1 MTAGKYHSFLEE
13 ITMIKVLTGHKGSG
27 KTKKLISLAHEAVGV
42 SKGQVVCVEK
52 GDTLTY
58 DVDHKARL
66 INIEDYG
73 IYGFDALYGFISGL
87 CACNYD
93 ITDILVD
100 STLKIGGSDM
110 LALEAFI
117 KRIAPLSQQTGVSFV
132 FSIAC
137 DSEELPAGLDEKLIE
152 KI

>member
-1 MTAGKYHSFLEE
+1 
-13 ITMIKVLTGHKGSG
+13 MINILTGKKGSG
-27 KTKKLISLAHEAVGV
+27 KTKHLISLAHEAVKT
-42 SKGQVVCVEK
+42 SKGHVVCVEK

-73 IYGFDALYGFISGL
+73 IIGFDAFYGFISGL

-100 STLKIGGSDM
+100 STLKIGGKDM
-110 LALEAFI
+110 AKLSEFMQ
-117 KRIAPLSQQTGVSFV
+117 KIAPLSTQTGINFT
-132 FSIAC
+132 FSISA
-137 DSEELPAGLDEKLIE
+137 DPEELPAELG
-152 KI
+152 KIVKTI

>member
-1 MTAGKYHSFLEE
+1 
-13 ITMIKVLTGHKGSG
+13 MINILTGKKGSG
-27 KTKKLISLAHEAVGV
+27 KTKHLIALAHEAVKT
-42 SKGQVVCVEK
+42 SKGHVVCVER

-73 IYGFDALYGFISGL
+73 ISGFDAFYGFISGL

-100 STLKIGGSDM
+100 STLKIGGKDM
-110 LALEAFI
+110 AALSAFLQ
-117 KRIAPLSQQTGVSFV
+117 RIAPLSTQTGINFT
-132 FSIAC
+132 FSISA
-137 DSEELPAGLDEKLIE
+137 DPEELPEELE
-152 KI
+152 KIVKTI

>member
-1 MTAGKYHSFLEE
+1 
-13 ITMIKVLTGHKGSG
+13 MIKVLTGHKGSG
-27 KTKKLISLAHEAVGV
+27 KTKKLINLAHEAVES

-93 ITDILVD
+93 ITDMLVD
-100 STLKIGGSDM
+100 STLKIGGKDL

-117 KRIAPLSQQTGVSFV
+117 KRVSPLSEQTGVSFT
-132 FSIAC
+132 FSLSC
-137 DSEELPAGLDEKLIE
+137 EPEELPAGLEGIVE

>member
-1 MTAGKYHSFLEE
+1 
-13 ITMIKVLTGHKGSG
+13 MIKILTGLKGSG
-27 KTKKLISLAHEAVGV
+27 KTKHLIALAHEAVEAT
-42 SKGQVVCVEK
+42 KGHVVCVER

-66 INIEDYG
+66 INTKEYG
-73 IYGFDALYGFISGL
+73 IEGYDCFYGFLCGL

-100 STLKIGGSDM
+100 STLKIGGKDKSLDDF
-110 LALEAFI
+110 AAFI
-117 KRIAPLSQQTGVSFV
+117 KKFAPICETANINCV
-132 FSIAC
+132 FSVSALAEDIPA
-137 DSEELPAGLDEKLIE
+137 ELEGVVE

>member
-1 MTAGKYHSFLEE
+1 
-13 ITMIKVLTGHKGSG
+13 MIQLLTGKKGTG
-27 KTKKLISLAHEAVGV
+27 KTKHLISLAHEAVEV
-42 SKGQVVCVEK
+42 TKGHVVCVEK

-73 IYGFDALYGFISGL
+73 IAGFDAFYGFICGL

-100 STLKIGGSDM
+100 STLKIGGNNM
-110 LALEAFI
+110 EKFAAFI
-117 KRIAPLSQQTGVSFV
+117 QKIAPLSEQTSINFTFSVS
-132 FSIAC
+132 A
-137 DSEELPAGLDEKLIE
+137 DNEEIPAQLDEIVS

>member
-1 MTAGKYHSFLEE
+1 
-13 ITMIKVLTGHKGSG
+13 MIKLLTGLKGSG
-27 KTKKLISLAHEAVGV
+27 KTKHLIALAHEAVEV
-42 SKGQVVCVEK
+42 SKGHVVCVEK

-66 INIEDYG
+66 INTEEYG
-73 IYGFDALYGFISGL
+73 IEGYDCFYGFLCGL

-100 STLKIGGSDM
+100 STLKIGGKEKSLDDF
-110 LALEAFI
+110 AKFI
-117 KRIAPLSQQTGVSFV
+117 KKIAPICEAASINCIFSVSALADD
-132 FSIAC
+132 IP
-137 DSEELPAGLDEKLIE
+137 EELGEIVE

>member
-1 MTAGKYHSFLEE
+1 MITLLVGK
-13 ITMIKVLTGHKGSG
+13 KGTG
-27 KTKKLISLAHEAVGV
+27 KTKHLIAMAHEAVKA
-42 SKGQVVCVEK
+42 SKGNVVCVEK

-73 IYGFDALYGFISGL
+73 ISGFDAFYGFISGL
-87 CACNYD
+87 CAGNYD

-100 STLKIGGSDM
+100 STLKIGGRDM
-110 LALEAFI
+110 DEFASFI
-117 KRIAPLSQQTGVSFV
+117 EKIAPLAEQAKVQFSFSVSADSTEIPSALDKFV
-132 FSIAC
+132 S
-137 DSEELPAGLDEKLIE
+137 